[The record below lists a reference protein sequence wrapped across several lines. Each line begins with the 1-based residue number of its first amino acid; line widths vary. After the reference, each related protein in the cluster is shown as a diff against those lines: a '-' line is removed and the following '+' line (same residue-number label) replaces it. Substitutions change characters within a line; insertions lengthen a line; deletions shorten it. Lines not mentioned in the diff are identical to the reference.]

1 MSAAPAAAMFKE
13 DQKEKKNR
21 WNACLSPFLNALY
34 RNGGY

>member
-13 DQKEKKNR
+13 DQKEKKR
-21 WNACLSPFLNALY
+21 WNASLSPFLNALY